1 MSGLIGLGPQ
11 LYALQAVIV
20 AITVAAAW
28 RVRKAGPGLPI
39 AVGILGSLL
48 FTPYVG
54 FQDFAMLFVA
64 AWLLLRSQASDWQLG
79 ILFTGFVLLELVLV
93 LPPVLVLI
101 TEMSLLLTFLSP
113 LNDPASVVEE
123 GASA

>member
-11 LYALQAVIV
+11 LYALQAVMI

-28 RVRKAGPGLPI
+28 RIRKAGLGLPI

-54 FQDFAMLFVA
+54 FQDFAMLFVGG
-64 AWLLLRSQASDWQLG
+64 WLMLRSQASDWQLG
-79 ILFTGFVLLELVLV
+79 ILFTGFILLELVIV
-93 LPPVLVLI
+93 LPPVLILI
-101 TEMSLLLTFLSP
+101 TETSLLLSILMP
-113 LNDPASVVEE
+113 ANDPPRVTERVRHA
-123 GASA
+123 